1 MFFFFSNKL
10 NPEPLSRGSRQYN
23 TKKLHIF
30 SNEFDWDAFSV
41 LCSGRHL
48 EILLLVF
55 VFWCFRY
62 CSEKSISKNV
72 FFRRLKKNLW
82 SKNDITNKITRNLLL
97 EGFIGRFSGLL
108 NSNMTIKVASTYLM
122 PRVNWL
128 PGSSSGIFK
137 NVFLND
143 FKFWYAGFFGVA
155 EHEYNI
161 WNLPRRDSG

>member
-62 CSEKSISKNV
+62 CSEKCIS
-72 FFRRLKKNLW
+72 KNLW
-82 SKNDITNKITRNLLL
+82 SKNNKQNTPK
-97 EGFIGRFSGLL
+97 FVTGRFYW
-108 NSNMTIKVASTYLM
+108 KV
-122 PRVNWL
+122 
-128 PGSSSGIFK
+128 
-137 NVFLND
+137 
-143 FKFWYAGFFGVA
+143 FGVA
-155 EHEYNI
+155 KFEYDNQSRFDVPYAQGELVTWVIFWNI
-161 WNLPRRDSG
+161 QKCVSKWL